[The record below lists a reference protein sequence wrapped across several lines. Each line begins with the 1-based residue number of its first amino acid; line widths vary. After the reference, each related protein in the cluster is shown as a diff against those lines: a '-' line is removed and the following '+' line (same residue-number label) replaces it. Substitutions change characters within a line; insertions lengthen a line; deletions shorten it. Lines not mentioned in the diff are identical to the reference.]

1 MTIQQLREYIRKEAV
16 SLLEA
21 EESTKE
27 KPKEKPK
34 EEPKEE
40 PKEKRE
46 TMKLTQKFI
55 TTLKRVPTE
64 IDQED
69 VVSITTSIIKA
80 FSTEYS
86 DRMKIVRK
94 IKNTPGM

>member
-1 MTIQQLREYIRKEAV
+1 MTIQQLREYIRKEVV

-27 KPKEKPK
+27 K
-34 EEPKEE
+34 PKEE